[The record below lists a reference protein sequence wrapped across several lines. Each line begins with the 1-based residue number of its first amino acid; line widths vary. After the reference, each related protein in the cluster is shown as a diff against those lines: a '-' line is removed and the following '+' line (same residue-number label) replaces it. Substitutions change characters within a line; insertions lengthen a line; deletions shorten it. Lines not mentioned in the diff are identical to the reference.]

1 MVTDSWNYENEEE
14 RSMLLLSLFLSLS
27 EIDLVDSNSGSV
39 ILGLNFNL
47 IHWVIEW
54 AVTMVQAEGYDKI

>member
-1 MVTDSWNYENEEE
+1 
-14 RSMLLLSLFLSLS
+14 MLLLSLFLSLS

-47 IHWVIEW
+47 IH
-54 AVTMVQAEGYDKI
+54 